1 MVQKKAHFIILK
13 IAHPI
18 TNCNEKRYII
28 AFTAVYKP
36 ILMG

>member
-18 TNCNEKRYII
+18 TNCNEKRNNIP
-28 AFTAVYKP
+28 FTAVYKP